1 MHNSPH
7 PPAEGKFLCP
17 MCNSFTS
24 SYNSLSPEGDV
35 GVPRLVVVSLMIG
48 WVLLP
53 VWLKLRE
60 GRDEQ

>member
-1 MHNSPH
+1 MHNSRH
-7 PPAEGKFLCP
+7 PPGGGKVSVSNVQFVRVLLQQP
-17 MCNSFTS
+17 LS
-24 SYNSLSPEGDV
+24 SGDV